1 MSTMDQT
8 ATDQSTACS
17 IGELQQALREGRLTS
32 EALVCA
38 QLARIERFDGQLNAY
53 VETYTRRALGAAIAA
68 DRQREVGIDL
78 GPLHGIPV
86 AIKDLFEI
94 DGKAIT
100 AGSLAR
106 PPRISSITATAVHRL
121 ERAGA
126 IIMGKTHTVEFAF
139 GGWGTN
145 AVMGTPWNPWDSNVH
160 RAPGGSSSGSAVAVA
175 SGMASAALGTDT
187 GGSVRIPAGMCGL
200 VGLKTT
206 RGLISRH
213 GLIELCPSLDSVGP
227 ITRTV
232 EDAAWMLDAL
242 HGPDPLDPVSA
253 RAPMFSAS
261 ADLNLPVTGLRIW
274 VLPQVERVNIA
285 ADVLIAYDRGLE
297 RLADLGMH
305 LVEQPLPI
313 PLEHCMRVAGG
324 LMSAEGYANLGHL
337 FERDDLRFDP
347 HVQRRVLSG
356 KAIDS
361 AGYIELNNQRL
372 AARRAMDKAMLT
384 VDACAF
390 PTNAIGSVPLD
401 QVDEYGTPLALLGRF
416 ANLLNLCS
424 VALPVGF
431 DGQGMP
437 VSMQIVGRA
446 FTERLILRIGHVYQQ
461 NSDWHLYRPSGWSLT
476 QSGGG

>member
-1 MSTMDQT
+1 MNIMDRT
-8 ATDQSTACS
+8 ASHS
-17 IGELQQALREGRLTS
+17 IGQLRQALASGALTS
-32 EALVCA
+32 ESLVCA
-38 QLARIERFDGQLNAY
+38 QLERIERFNGQLNAY
-53 VETYTRRALGAAIAA
+53 VEAYPQRALGAAIAA
-68 DRQREVGIDL
+68 DRQRAAGINL
-78 GPLHGIPV
+78 GPLHGIPI

-100 AGSLAR
+100 GGSLAQK
-106 PPRISSITATAVHRL
+106 PRISRLTATAVQRL

-145 AVMGTPWNPWDSNVH
+145 AVMGTPWNPWDADVH

-175 SGMASAALGTDT
+175 GGLASAALGTDT

-227 ITRTV
+227 ITHTV

-242 HGPDPLDPVSA
+242 LGPDPLDPVSDKS
-253 RAPMFSAS
+253 PVFSA
-261 ADLNLPVTGLRIW
+261 AAGLNLPVAGLRIW
-274 VLPQVERVNIA
+274 VLPQTERVHIA
-285 ADVLIAYDRGLE
+285 PGVLAAYDQGLE
-297 RLADLGMH
+297 QLAALGMH
-305 LVEQPLPI
+305 VVEQPLPTS
-313 PLEHCMRVAGG
+313 LEQCMRVAGG
-324 LMSAEGYANLGHL
+324 LMSAEGYASLGSL

-356 KAIDS
+356 RAID
-361 AGYIELNNQRL
+361 AAAYIHLHNQRRV
-372 AARRAMDKAMLT
+372 ARQAMEEAMSN

-390 PTNAIGSVPLD
+390 PTNAIGSVPLS

-431 DGQGMP
+431 DEQRMP

-446 FTERLILRIGHVYQQ
+446 FAEPLVLRIAHAYQQ
-461 NSDWHLYRPSGWSLT
+461 VSDWHQLRPAGWDLSDRVVA
-476 QSGGG
+476 

>member
-1 MSTMDQT
+1 MNSLDHSTFH
-8 ATDQSTACS
+8 S
-17 IGELQQALREGRLTS
+17 IGQLQQALRSGRLTS
-32 EALVCA
+32 EALVRG
-38 QLARIERFDGQLNAY
+38 QLARIERFNGQLNAY
-53 VETYTRRALGAAIAA
+53 VEAYTQRALGAAIAA
-68 DRQREVGIDL
+68 DQQRAAGVDL

-94 DGKAIT
+94 AGQAIT
-100 AGSLAR
+100 GGSLAQR
-106 PPRISSITATAVHRL
+106 PRISRLTATAVQRL

-126 IIMGKTHTVEFAF
+126 IILGKTHTVEFAF

-145 AVMGTPWNPWDSNVH
+145 AVMGTPWNPWDREVH

-175 SGMASAALGTDT
+175 SGLASAALGTDT

-227 ITRTV
+227 ITHTV

-242 HGPDPLDPVSA
+242 LGPDPLDPVSA
-253 RAPMFSAS
+253 QAPVFSA
-261 ADLNLPVTGLRIW
+261 AAGLNQAVAGLRVW
-274 VLPQVERVNIA
+274 VLPQAERAAIA
-285 ADVLIAYDRGLE
+285 PDILAAYDRGLE
-297 RLADLGMH
+297 QLATLGMH
-305 LVEQPLPI
+305 LVEQPLPRS
-313 PLEHCMRVAGG
+313 LELCMRVAGG
-324 LMSAEGYANLGHL
+324 LMSAEGYASLGAL
-337 FERDDLRFDP
+337 FEQSDLRFDP

-361 AGYIELNNQRL
+361 AAYIDLHNQRR
-372 AARRAMDKAMLT
+372 AARKAMQEAMLN
-384 VDACAF
+384 VDACVF
-390 PTNAIGSVPLD
+390 PTNAVGSVPLD

-437 VSMQIVGRA
+437 VSMQIVGKA
-446 FTERLILRIGHVYQQ
+446 FAEPLILRIGHAYQQ
-461 NSDWHLYRPSGWSLT
+461 QTDWHQLTPSGWALDKEAV
-476 QSGGG
+476 

>member
-1 MSTMDQT
+1 MNSLDHSTFH
-8 ATDQSTACS
+8 S
-17 IGELQQALREGRLTS
+17 IGQLQQALRSGTLTS
-32 EALVCA
+32 EALVLA
-38 QLARIERFDGQLNAY
+38 QLARIERFNGQLNAY
-53 VETYTRRALGAAIAA
+53 VEAYAQRALGAAVAA
-68 DRQREVGIDL
+68 DRQRAAGIDL

-94 DGKAIT
+94 SGQAIT
-100 AGSLAR
+100 GGSIAQR
-106 PPRISSITATAVHRL
+106 PRISQRTATAVQRL

-126 IIMGKTHTVEFAF
+126 IILGKTHTVEFAF

-145 AVMGTPWNPWDSNVH
+145 AVMGTPWNPWDPEVH

-175 SGMASAALGTDT
+175 SGLASAALGTDT

-206 RGLISRH
+206 RGLISRY

-227 ITRTV
+227 ITHTV

-242 HGPDPLDPVSA
+242 LGPDPLDPVSA
-253 RAPMFSAS
+253 RAPVFSAS
-261 ADLNLPVTGLRIW
+261 AGLDQPVAGLRVW
-274 VLPQVERVNIA
+274 VLPQAERSAIA
-285 ADVLIAYDRGLE
+285 PDILAAYDRGLE
-297 RLADLGMH
+297 QLAALGLH
-305 LVEQPLPI
+305 LVEQPLPRS
-313 PLEHCMRVAGG
+313 LELCMRVAGG
-324 LMSAEGYANLGHL
+324 LMSAEGYASLGAL
-337 FERDDLRFDP
+337 FEQRDLRFDP

-361 AGYIELNNQRL
+361 AAYIDLHNQRR
-372 AARRAMDKAMLT
+372 AARQAMQEAMLN
-384 VDACAF
+384 VDACVF
-390 PTNAIGSVPLD
+390 PTNAVGSVPLD

-437 VSMQIVGRA
+437 VSMQIVGQA
-446 FTERLILRIGHVYQQ
+446 FAEPLILRIGHAYQQ
-461 NSDWHLYRPSGWSLT
+461 QTDWHQLSPSGWALDKEAL
-476 QSGGG
+476 

>member
-1 MSTMDQT
+1 MNIMDRT
-8 ATDQSTACS
+8 ASHS
-17 IGELQQALREGRLTS
+17 IGQLQQALASGALTS
-32 EALVCA
+32 ESLVCA
-38 QLARIERFDGQLNAY
+38 QLERIERFNGQLNAY
-53 VETYTRRALGAAIAA
+53 VEAYPQRALGAAIAA
-68 DRQREVGIDL
+68 DRQRAAGINL
-78 GPLHGIPV
+78 GPLHGIPI

-100 AGSLAR
+100 GGSLAQK
-106 PPRISSITATAVHRL
+106 PRISRLTATAVQRL

-145 AVMGTPWNPWDSNVH
+145 AVMGTPWNPWDADVH

-175 SGMASAALGTDT
+175 GGLASAALGTDT

-227 ITRTV
+227 ITHTV

-242 HGPDPLDPVSA
+242 LGPDPLDPVSTKS
-253 RAPMFSAS
+253 PVFSA
-261 ADLNLPVTGLRIW
+261 AAGLNLPVAGLRIW
-274 VLPQVERVNIA
+274 VLPQTERVHIA
-285 ADVLIAYDRGLE
+285 PGVLAAYDQGLE
-297 RLADLGMH
+297 QLAALGMH
-305 LVEQPLPI
+305 LVEQPLPTS
-313 PLEHCMRVAGG
+313 LEQCMRVAGG
-324 LMSAEGYANLGHL
+324 LMSAEGYASLGSL

-356 KAIDS
+356 RAID
-361 AGYIELNNQRL
+361 AAAYIHLHNQRRV
-372 AARRAMDKAMLT
+372 ARQAMDEAMSN

-390 PTNAIGSVPLD
+390 PTNAIGSVPLSR
-401 QVDEYGTPLALLGRF
+401 VDEYGTPLALLGRF

-431 DGQGMP
+431 DEQRMP

-446 FTERLILRIGHVYQQ
+446 FAEPLVLRIAHAYQQ
-461 NSDWHLYRPSGWSLT
+461 VSGWHQLRPAGWDLSDRVVA
-476 QSGGG
+476 

>member
-1 MSTMDQT
+1 MNIMDRT
-8 ATDQSTACS
+8 ASHS
-17 IGELQQALREGRLTS
+17 IGQLRQALASGALTS
-32 EALVCA
+32 ESLVCA
-38 QLARIERFDGQLNAY
+38 QLERIERFNGQLNAY
-53 VETYTRRALGAAIAA
+53 VEAYPQRALGAAIAA
-68 DRQREVGIDL
+68 DRQRAAGINL
-78 GPLHGIPV
+78 GPLHGIPI

-100 AGSLAR
+100 GGSLAQK
-106 PPRISSITATAVHRL
+106 PRISRLTATAVQRL

-145 AVMGTPWNPWDSNVH
+145 AVMGTPWNPWDADVH

-175 SGMASAALGTDT
+175 GGLASAALGTDT

-227 ITRTV
+227 ITHTV

-242 HGPDPLDPVSA
+242 LGPDPLDPVSTKS
-253 RAPMFSAS
+253 PVFSA
-261 ADLNLPVTGLRIW
+261 AAGLNLPVAGLRIW
-274 VLPQVERVNIA
+274 VLPQTERVHIA
-285 ADVLIAYDRGLE
+285 PGVLAAYDQGLE
-297 RLADLGMH
+297 QLAALGMH
-305 LVEQPLPI
+305 LVEQPLPTS
-313 PLEHCMRVAGG
+313 LEQCMRVAGG
-324 LMSAEGYANLGHL
+324 LMSAEGYASLGSL

-356 KAIDS
+356 RAID
-361 AGYIELNNQRL
+361 AAAYIHLHNQRRV
-372 AARRAMDKAMLT
+372 ARQAMDEAMSN

-390 PTNAIGSVPLD
+390 PTNAIGSVPLS

-431 DGQGMP
+431 DEQRMP

-446 FTERLILRIGHVYQQ
+446 FAETLVLRIAHAYQQ
-461 NSDWHLYRPSGWSLT
+461 VSDWHQLRPAGWDLSDRVVA
-476 QSGGG
+476 

>member
-1 MSTMDQT
+1 MNIMDRT
-8 ATDQSTACS
+8 ASHS
-17 IGELQQALREGRLTS
+17 IGQLRQALASGALTS
-32 EALVCA
+32 ESLVCA
-38 QLARIERFDGQLNAY
+38 QLERIERFNGQLNAY
-53 VETYTRRALGAAIAA
+53 VEAYPQRALGAAIAA
-68 DRQREVGIDL
+68 DRQRAAGINL
-78 GPLHGIPV
+78 GPLHGIPI

-100 AGSLAR
+100 GGSLAQK
-106 PPRISSITATAVHRL
+106 PRISRLTATAVQRL

-145 AVMGTPWNPWDSNVH
+145 AVMGTPWNPWDADVH

-175 SGMASAALGTDT
+175 GGLASAALGTDT

-227 ITRTV
+227 ITHTV

-242 HGPDPLDPVSA
+242 LGPDPLDPVSDKS
-253 RAPMFSAS
+253 PVFSA
-261 ADLNLPVTGLRIW
+261 AAGLNLPVAGLRIW
-274 VLPQVERVNIA
+274 VLPQTERVHIA
-285 ADVLIAYDRGLE
+285 PGVLAAYDQGLE
-297 RLADLGMH
+297 QLAALGMH
-305 LVEQPLPI
+305 LVEQPLPTS
-313 PLEHCMRVAGG
+313 LEQCMRVAGG
-324 LMSAEGYANLGHL
+324 LMSAEGYASLGSL

-356 KAIDS
+356 RAID
-361 AGYIELNNQRL
+361 AAAYIHLHNQRRV
-372 AARRAMDKAMLT
+372 ARQAMEEAMSN

-390 PTNAIGSVPLD
+390 PTNAIGSVPLS

-431 DGQGMP
+431 DEQRMP

-446 FTERLILRIGHVYQQ
+446 FAEPLVLRIAHAYQQ
-461 NSDWHLYRPSGWSLT
+461 VSDWHQLRPAGWDLSDRVVA
-476 QSGGG
+476 

>member
-1 MSTMDQT
+1 MNIKDRT
-8 ATDQSTACS
+8 ASHS
-17 IGELQQALREGRLTS
+17 IGQLQQALESGALTS
-32 EALVCA
+32 ESLVGA
-38 QLARIERFDGQLNAY
+38 QLERIERFNGQLNAY
-53 VETYTRRALGAAIAA
+53 VEAYPQRALGAAIAA
-68 DRQREVGIDL
+68 DRQRAAGVHL

-100 AGSLAR
+100 GGSLAQT
-106 PPRISSITATAVHRL
+106 PRISRLTATAVQRL

-145 AVMGTPWNPWDSNVH
+145 AVMGTPWNPWDAEVH

-175 SGMASAALGTDT
+175 GGLASAALGTDT

-227 ITRTV
+227 ITHTV

-242 HGPDPLDPVSA
+242 LGPDPLDPVSA
-253 RAPMFSAS
+253 KSPVFSA
-261 ADLNLPVTGLRIW
+261 AAGLNLPVAGLRIW
-274 VLPQVERVNIA
+274 VLPQTERAHIA
-285 ADVLIAYDRGLE
+285 PGVLAAYDQGLE
-297 RLADLGMH
+297 QLAALGMH
-305 LVEQPLPI
+305 LVEQPLPTS
-313 PLEHCMRVAGG
+313 LEQCMRVAGG
-324 LMSAEGYANLGHL
+324 LMSAEGYASLGSL

-356 KAIDS
+356 RAID
-361 AGYIELNNQRL
+361 AAAYIHLHNQRR
-372 AARRAMDKAMLT
+372 AARHAMEEAMSN

-390 PTNAIGSVPLD
+390 PTNAIGSVPLN

-431 DGQGMP
+431 DEQRMP

-446 FTERLILRIGHVYQQ
+446 FAEPLVLRIAHAYQQ
-461 NSDWHLYRPSGWSLT
+461 VSDWHLQRPVGWDLSDRVVA
-476 QSGGG
+476 

>member
-1 MSTMDQT
+1 MSIMDRT
-8 ATDQSTACS
+8 ASHS
-17 IGELQQALREGRLTS
+17 IGQLGQALESGTLTS
-32 EALVCA
+32 ESLVCA
-38 QLARIERFDGQLNAY
+38 QLERIERFNGQLNAY
-53 VETYTRRALGAAIAA
+53 VEAYPQRALGAAIAA
-68 DRQREVGIDL
+68 DRQRAAGVNL
-78 GPLHGIPV
+78 GPLHGIPI

-100 AGSLAR
+100 GGSLAQM
-106 PPRISSITATAVHRL
+106 PRISRLTATAVQRL

-145 AVMGTPWNPWDSNVH
+145 AVMGTPWNPWDREVH

-175 SGMASAALGTDT
+175 GGLASAALGTDT

-206 RGLISRH
+206 RGLVSRH

-227 ITRTV
+227 ITHTV

-242 HGPDPLDPVSA
+242 LGPDPLDPVSA
-253 RAPMFSAS
+253 RSPVFSAAAGLS
-261 ADLNLPVTGLRIW
+261 LPVAGLRIW
-274 VLPQVERVNIA
+274 VLPQAERVHIA
-285 ADVLIAYDRGLE
+285 PGVLAAYDRGLE
-297 RLADLGMH
+297 QLAALGMH
-305 LVEQPLPI
+305 LVEQPLPTS
-313 PLEHCMRVAGG
+313 LEQCMRVAGG
-324 LMSAEGYANLGHL
+324 LMSAEGYASLGSL

-356 KAIDS
+356 RAVDV
-361 AGYIELNNQRL
+361 AAYINLHNQRRV
-372 AARRAMDKAMLT
+372 ARRAMDEAMSN

-390 PTNAIGSVPLD
+390 PTNAIGSVPLS

-431 DGQGMP
+431 DEQHMP

-446 FTERLILRIGHVYQQ
+446 FAEPLVLRIAHAYQQ
-461 NSDWHLYRPSGWSLT
+461 VSDWHQQRPVGWDLPDRVVA
-476 QSGGG
+476 

>member
-1 MSTMDQT
+1 MNIMDRT
-8 ATDQSTACS
+8 ASHS
-17 IGELQQALREGRLTS
+17 IGQLQQALASGALTS
-32 EALVCA
+32 ESLVCA
-38 QLARIERFDGQLNAY
+38 QLERIERFNGQLNAY
-53 VETYTRRALGAAIAA
+53 VEAYPQRALGAAIAA
-68 DRQREVGIDL
+68 DRQRAAGINL
-78 GPLHGIPV
+78 GPLHGIPI

-100 AGSLAR
+100 GGSLAQK
-106 PPRISSITATAVHRL
+106 PRISRLTATAVQRL

-145 AVMGTPWNPWDSNVH
+145 AVMGTPWNPWDADVH

-175 SGMASAALGTDT
+175 GGLASAALGTDT

-227 ITRTV
+227 ITHTV

-242 HGPDPLDPVSA
+242 LGPDPLDPVSTKS
-253 RAPMFSAS
+253 PVFSA
-261 ADLNLPVTGLRIW
+261 AAGLNLPVAGLRIW
-274 VLPQVERVNIA
+274 VLPQTERVHIA
-285 ADVLIAYDRGLE
+285 PGVLAAYDQGLE
-297 RLADLGMH
+297 QLAALGMH
-305 LVEQPLPI
+305 LVEQPLPTS
-313 PLEHCMRVAGG
+313 LEQCMRVAGG
-324 LMSAEGYANLGHL
+324 LMSAEGYASLGSL

-356 KAIDS
+356 RAID
-361 AGYIELNNQRL
+361 AAAYIHLHNQRRV
-372 AARRAMDKAMLT
+372 ARQAMDEAMSN

-390 PTNAIGSVPLD
+390 PTNAIGSVPLS

-431 DGQGMP
+431 DEQRMP

-446 FTERLILRIGHVYQQ
+446 FAETLVLRIAHAYQQ
-461 NSDWHLYRPSGWSLT
+461 VSDWHQLRPAGWDLSDRVVA
-476 QSGGG
+476 